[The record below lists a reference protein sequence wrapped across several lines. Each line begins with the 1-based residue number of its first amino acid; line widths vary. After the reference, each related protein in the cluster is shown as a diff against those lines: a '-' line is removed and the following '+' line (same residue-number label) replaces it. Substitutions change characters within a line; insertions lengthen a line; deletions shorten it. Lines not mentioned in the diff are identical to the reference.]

1 MDLLGGGAPP
11 VALTRGGAIFHDKAK
26 KLLETKWD
34 TVIWVITWWWA
45 NCEQQ
50 LQFKYCSQARLCS
63 SEASWWAGGTD
74 DRHNSA
80 PELAEQ
86 PPTRS
91 CWIHPCYHTR
101 TNVNIPLSS
110 KRLSQA
116 LDSKLSPSDV
126 DIDVR
131 FGRRNN
137 SRSSPSPPA
146 LQSLPDVLIYRP
158 VKAIAKHS

>member
-1 MDLLGGGAPP
+1 M
-11 VALTRGGAIFHDKAK
+11 
-26 KLLETKWD
+26 
-34 TVIWVITWWWA
+34 
-45 NCEQQ
+45 
-50 LQFKYCSQARLCS
+50 
-63 SEASWWAGGTD
+63 
-74 DRHNSA
+74 
-80 PELAEQ
+80 
-86 PPTRS
+86 
-91 CWIHPCYHTR
+91 
-101 TNVNIPLSS
+101 NIPLSS

-137 SRSSPSPPA
+137 SRSSPSPLA